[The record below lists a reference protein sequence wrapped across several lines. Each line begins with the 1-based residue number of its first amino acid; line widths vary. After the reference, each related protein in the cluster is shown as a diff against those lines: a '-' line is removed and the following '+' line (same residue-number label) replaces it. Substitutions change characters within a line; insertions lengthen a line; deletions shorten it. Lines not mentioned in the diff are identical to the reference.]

1 LTGMAAPELEAL
13 LVLQDRDTAIDRLIH
28 RRETLP
34 ERAQLVEARAKAAV
48 ISDRLEEARAR
59 QAEASSVVGGH
70 ERDLA
75 ATEARIK
82 EVNDRMYS
90 GAVSASREL
99 QAMAEEVKHLEAR
112 KSDLETA
119 ALEGIETLEP
129 IDAEVAS
136 LEAERA
142 TQEKAIEGLEAA
154 ITAAEAAIDHELAGE
169 RAARTDEGAAVT
181 EGLRTTYE
189 QLRKLL
195 GGVGAARLQHGSC
208 SGCHLT
214 LSATELDQLKRQPA
228 DALVYCEQC
237 GRILVRAADG

>member
-1 LTGMAAPELEAL
+1 MPAPELEAL
-13 LVLQDRDTAIDRLIH
+13 LVLQDRDTTIDRLVH

-34 ERAQLVEARAKAAV
+34 ERTQLVEARAKAAA
-48 ISDRLEEARAR
+48 IGGRLDDARSR
-59 QAEASSVVGGH
+59 QAEAAAVVSGH

-90 GAVSASREL
+90 GAVTASREL
-99 QAMAEEVKHLEAR
+99 QAMSEEVKHLEAR
-112 KSDLETA
+112 KSDLETSV
-119 ALEGIETLEP
+119 LEGIETLEP
-129 IDAEVAS
+129 LDAEVGG

-142 TQEKAIEGLEAA
+142 TQQAEIDRLEAA
-154 ITAAEAAIDHELAGE
+154 IVETEAAIDQELAGE
-169 RAARTDEGAAVT
+169 RGQRPAEEAAVPDA
-181 EGLRTTYE
+181 LRSTYE
-189 QLRKLL
+189 QLRKRL

-214 LSATELDQLKRQPA
+214 LSATELDQLKRQPD

-237 GRILVRAADG
+237 GRILVRTE